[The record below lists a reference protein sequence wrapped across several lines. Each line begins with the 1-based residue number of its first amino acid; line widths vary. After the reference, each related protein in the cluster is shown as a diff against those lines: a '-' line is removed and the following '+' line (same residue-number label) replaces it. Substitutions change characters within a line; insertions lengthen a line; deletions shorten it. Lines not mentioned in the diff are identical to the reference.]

1 MTGTA
6 RSGAFI
12 PVDGAN
18 HREYNRLL
26 YGDCRVRFQH
36 AFHVNARIDEGELEL
51 EEGVSAC
58 WVLSTGCLTILVD
71 DKEGLDKEEEEE
83 PTEAAPADGRRTPL
97 PLATS
102 FGMTPAVST
111 VAPQGS
117 RRLMFSSCGK
127 RPPRWH

>member
-1 MTGTA
+1 M
-6 RSGAFI
+6 
-12 PVDGAN
+12 DGAN

-26 YGDCRVRFQH
+26 YGDCRVRIQH
-36 AFHVNARIDEGELEL
+36 AFHVNARIDEGELEP

-71 DKEGLDKEEEEE
+71 DKDDEEEEE

-102 FGMTPAVST
+102 SGMTPVVST

-117 RRLMFSSCGK
+117 RRLIFSGCGK
-127 RPPRWH
+127 RPPRRH